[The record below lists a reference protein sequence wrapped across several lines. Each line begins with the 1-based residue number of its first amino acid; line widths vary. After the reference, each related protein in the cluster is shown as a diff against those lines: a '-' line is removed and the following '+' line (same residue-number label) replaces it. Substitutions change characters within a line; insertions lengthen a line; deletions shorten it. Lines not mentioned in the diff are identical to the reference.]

1 MDQRTRAPQN
11 DKLPQVGQT
20 LLPNDPSVGSVQIQ
34 GKQIRALSGLV
45 MLDDLSDWMAI
56 WAAVAAT
63 ANPGIPGLKWMATD
77 PDTNKTMVWDN
88 ECRMV
93 NDPEGEA
100 RKIILA

>member
-1 MDQRTRAPQN
+1 MSRIPGSAY
-11 DKLPQVGQT
+11 VAIH
-20 LLPNDPSVGSVQIQ
+20 GSVL
-34 GKQIRALSGLV
+34 GRVCRNRRPS
-45 MLDDLSDWMAI
+45 
-56 WAAVAAT
+56 
-63 ANPGIPGLKWMATD
+63 IPGLKWLPID